1 MISQLN
7 KTLSN
12 ILVQHKPHPQ
22 TASNQ
27 TVAGFRTG
35 TGGAGTYLLANAQGN
50 AATTTITSDVIVTV
64 PTTSNW
70 VILG

>member
-1 MISQLN
+1 
-7 KTLSN
+7 
-12 ILVQHKPHPQ
+12 VGV
-22 TASNQ
+22 ASNQ